1 MAHLLAC
8 IQCICIFPDIIQRS
22 GVVCLL
28 SHVTPGLKWCNTSET
43 DTWYS
48 MQVSLRRMEG
58 LTGIHTFS
66 PWQAGSLV
74 WMKKN
79 CMSLLL

>member
-1 MAHLLAC
+1 MACLLAC
-8 IQCICIFPDIIQRS
+8 MHGICTFPDIRQNS

-28 SHVTPGLKWCNTSET
+28 TCVIPGLKWCDTSET
-43 DTWYS
+43 DTRYP
-48 MQVSLRRMEG
+48 MQVSLRRMEA

-66 PWQAGSLV
+66 PWRAGSLV

-79 CMSLLL
+79 CGSLLL